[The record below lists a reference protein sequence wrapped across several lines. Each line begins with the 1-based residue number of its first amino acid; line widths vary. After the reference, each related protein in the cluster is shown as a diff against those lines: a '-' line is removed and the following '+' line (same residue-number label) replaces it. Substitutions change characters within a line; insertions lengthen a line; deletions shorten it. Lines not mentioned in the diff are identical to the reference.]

1 MLIYK
6 FNSEN
11 MLKRKEKIQFE
22 SPDRLNRIVEGT
34 KIVGDLITDS
44 NLRIDGE
51 INGNVVSRSKVVI
64 GESGVVHGD
73 VSCVEADVEG
83 NVTGKLEIEDLLVLR
98 EKSKI
103 VGDIMTSK
111 LQIEEGAVFVGSC
124 KMAGHAVNKHASN
137 KSTIKSDNIEI

>member
-1 MLIYK
+1 
-6 FNSEN
+6 
-11 MLKRKEKIQFE
+11 MLKRKEKVQFE

-51 INGNVVSRSKVVI
+51 ITGNVVSRSKVVI
-64 GESGVVHGD
+64 GETGSVLGD
-73 VSCVEADVEG
+73 VSCVEADIEG

-124 KMAGHAVNKHASN
+124 KMAGHAVNKNASN
-137 KSTIKSDNIEI
+137 KSTITSKKVEEKDDLVY